1 MININNISRAFK
13 STKALQNITFEVN
26 EGELFGLVG
35 PDGAGK
41 TTLFNILVTLTHPD
55 EGQAFVGGFDTDK
68 DFRKVREIIGY
79 LPGQFSLYSD
89 LSCYENL
96 DFFAT
101 MYGSS
106 IEANYEIIKP
116 IWQQL
121 EPFKNR
127 RAGKLS
133 GGMKQKLA
141 LCCALVHHPTVLF
154 LDEPTTG
161 VDPVSRREFWN
172 ILKELKKKKITIM
185 VSTPYMDEATLCD
198 RVGLIQGGKMLKI
211 GTPTNIINDFSGM
224 IFSLRTNAMYQI
236 IQQLQHCKADFN
248 FYPFGQH
255 LHLVTPNEEETN
267 KVQDFIEQIGYKKR
281 DLKAVKPT
289 IEDCFI
295 QLMRKLECYMQ
306 AVCDSSPEKN
316 QNFENKNCRL

>member
-1 MININNISRAFK
+1 MLKIENISKSFK
-13 STKALQNITFEVN
+13 AVKALQNIDFEVN

-41 TTLFNILVTLTHPD
+41 TTLFNILVTLTQPD
-55 EGQAFVGGFDTDK
+55 EGKAFVGGFDTDK
-68 DFRKVREIIGY
+68 DYRKIREIIGY

-101 MYGSS
+101 LHGAD

-121 EPFKNR
+121 EPFRKR

-141 LCCALVHHPTVLF
+141 LCCALVHRPSVLF

-172 ILKELKKKKITIM
+172 ILKTLKKEKITIL

-198 RVGLIQGGKMLKI
+198 RVGLIQSGRILKI
-211 GTPTNIINDFSGM
+211 GTPKSIVKDFSGM
-224 IFSLRTNAMYQI
+224 IFSLHTHAMHRT
-236 IQQLQHCKADFN
+236 IQQFKHCKADFSY
-248 FYPFGQH
+248 YPFGQH
-255 LHLVTPNEEETN
+255 LHIVTPNLEEAD
-267 KVQDFIEQIGYKKR
+267 KIRDFIDQMGYKKE
-281 DLKAVKPT
+281 DLELITPT

-295 QLMRKLECYMQ
+295 QLM
-306 AVCDSSPEKN
+306 
-316 QNFENKNCRL
+316 NKELFYPLACNLK

>member
-1 MININNISRAFK
+1 M
-13 STKALQNITFEVN
+13 KALQNITFEVN
-26 EGELFGLVG
+26 EGEIFGLVG

-55 EGQAFVGGFDTDK
+55 EGQAFVGNFDIDKGF
-68 DFRKVREIIGY
+68 RRIREVIGF

-101 MYGSS
+101 MYGNT
-106 IEANYEIIKP
+106 IEDNYEIIKP

-121 EPFKNR
+121 EPFKKR

-141 LCCALVHHPTVLF
+141 LCCALVHHPVVLF

-172 ILKELKKKKITIM
+172 ILKELKKKNITIL
-185 VSTPYMDEATLCD
+185 VSTPYMDEASLCD

-211 GTPTNIINDFSGM
+211 GTPTSIVNDFSGM
-224 IFSLRTNAMYQI
+224 IFSMRTNDMYQVI
-236 IQQLQHCKADFN
+236 RQLKQSEADFN
-248 FYPFGQH
+248 YYPFGQH
-255 LHLVTPNEEETN
+255 LHIVTPNQEETD
-267 KVQDFIEQIGYKKR
+267 KIYDFLEQMKYKKE
-281 DLKAVKPT
+281 DLKSIKPT

-295 QLMRKLECYMQ
+295 QLMYKT
-306 AVCDSSPEKN
+306 
-316 QNFENKNCRL
+316 

>member
-1 MININNISRAFK
+1 MLKTENISKSFK
-13 STKALQNITFEVN
+13 TVKALQNISFEVD

-41 TTLFNILVTLTHPD
+41 TTLFNILVTLSNPD
-55 EGQAFVGGFDTDK
+55 EGRAFVSGFDIDK
-68 DFRKVREIIGY
+68 DYRKIREIIGY

-101 MYGSS
+101 LYGNT
-106 IEANYEIIKP
+106 IEENYEIIKP

-121 EPFKNR
+121 EPFKKR

-141 LCCALVHHPTVLF
+141 LCCALVHRPSVLF

-161 VDPVSRREFWN
+161 VDPVSRREFWS
-172 ILKELKKKKITIM
+172 ILKELKKKKMTIM
-185 VSTPYMDEATLCD
+185 VSTPYMDEASLCD
-198 RVGLIQGGKMLKI
+198 RVGLIQNGKILKI
-211 GTPTNIINDFSGM
+211 GTPTSIVNDFSGM
-224 IFSLRTNAMYQI
+224 LFSMRTNAMYQDI
-236 IQQLQHCKADFN
+236 KQLRQCKADFHY
-248 FYPFGQH
+248 YPFGQH
-255 LHLVTPNEEETN
+255 LHIATPNQEEAD
-267 KVQDFIEQIGYKKR
+267 KIHDFIEQTTHKKR
-281 DLKAVKPT
+281 ALKVIKPT

-295 QLMRKLECYMQ
+295 QLMNASGIKKIY
-306 AVCDSSPEKN
+306 PEKA
-316 QNFENKNCRL
+316 

>member
-1 MININNISRAFK
+1 MVKIENISKSFK
-13 STKALQNITFEVN
+13 TAKALQNIAFEVS

-41 TTLFNILVTLTHPD
+41 TTLFNVLVTLIRPD
-55 EGQAFVGGFDTDK
+55 EGKAFVGGFDTTK
-68 DFRKVREIIGY
+68 DYRKIKEIIGY

-101 MYGSS
+101 LYGNS

-121 EPFKNR
+121 EPFKKR

-141 LCCALVHHPTVLF
+141 LCCALVHRPSILF

-172 ILKELKKKKITIM
+172 ILKELKKENIAIL
-185 VSTPYMDEATLCD
+185 VSTPYMDEASLCD
-198 RVGLIQGGKMLKI
+198 RVGLIQSGKILKI
-211 GTPTNIINDFSGM
+211 GTPENIINGFSGKL
-224 IFSLRTNAMYQI
+224 FSMRTNAMYQI
-236 IQQLQHCKADFN
+236 IKQLRHCKADFSY
-248 FYPFGQH
+248 YPFGQH
-255 LHLVTPNEEETN
+255 LHIATPNQEETD
-267 KVQDFIEQIGYKKR
+267 KICGFMEQTGYKKE
-281 DLKAVKPT
+281 DLELIEPT

-295 QLMRKLECYMQ
+295 QLM
-306 AVCDSSPEKN
+306 
-316 QNFENKNCRL
+316 NKV

>member
-1 MININNISRAFK
+1 MLKIDNISK
-13 STKALQNITFEVN
+13 SFNTLKALQNISFEVN

-41 TTLFNILVTLTHPD
+41 TTLFNILVTLTRPD
-55 EGQAFVGGFDTDK
+55 EGKAFVGGFNIDSDY
-68 DFRKVREIIGY
+68 RKIKEVIGY

-101 MYGSS
+101 LYGNS

-116 IWQQL
+116 IWKQL
-121 EPFKNR
+121 EPFKKR

-141 LCCALVHHPTVLF
+141 LCCALVHSPLVLF

-172 ILKELKKKKITIM
+172 ILKELKKKGITIL
-185 VSTPYMDEATLCD
+185 VSTPYMDEAGLCD
-198 RVGLIQGGKMLKI
+198 RVGLIQSGKMLKI
-211 GTPTNIINDFSGM
+211 GTPTNIIDDFSGLL
-224 IFSLRTNAMYQI
+224 FSMRTNAMYQI
-236 IQQLQHCKADFN
+236 IKQLRNCKADFN
-248 FYPFGQH
+248 YYPFGQH
-255 LHLVTPNEEETN
+255 LHIATPNQGEAE
-267 KVQDFIEQIGYKKR
+267 KICAFIEQTENKKEH
-281 DLKAVKPT
+281 LELIKPT

-295 QLMRKLECYMQ
+295 QLMNNDM
-306 AVCDSSPEKN
+306 P
-316 QNFENKNCRL
+316 NFSKTM

>member
-1 MININNISRAFK
+1 MLKIDNISK
-13 STKALQNITFEVN
+13 SFNTLKALQNIDFEVN

-41 TTLFNILVTLTHPD
+41 TTLFNVLVTLTRPD
-55 EGQAFVGGFDTDK
+55 EGKAFVGGFDVEK
-68 DFRKVREIIGY
+68 DYRKIKEIIGY
-79 LPGQFSLYSD
+79 LPGQFSLYPD

-101 MYGSS
+101 LYGNT

-116 IWQQL
+116 IWRQL

-141 LCCALVHHPTVLF
+141 LCCALVHHPSVLF

-161 VDPVSRREFWN
+161 VDPVSRREFWS
-172 ILKELKKKKITIM
+172 ILKELKKKNITIL
-185 VSTPYMDEATLCD
+185 VSTPYMDEASLCD
-198 RVGLIQGGKMLKI
+198 RVGLIQSGKMLKI
-211 GTPTNIINDFSGM
+211 GTPANIISDFSGLL
-224 IFSLRTNAMYQI
+224 FSMRTNAMYQI
-236 IQQLQHCKADFN
+236 IKQLQHCTANFN
-248 FYPFGQH
+248 YYPFGQH
-255 LHLVTPNEEETN
+255 LHIATPNQEEAD
-267 KVQDFIEQIGYKKR
+267 KVCNFVEQIGYKKE
-281 DLKAVKPT
+281 DLESIEPT

-295 QLMRKLECYMQ
+295 QLM
-306 AVCDSSPEKN
+306 
-316 QNFENKNCRL
+316 NKNVK

>member
-1 MININNISRAFK
+1 VLKIENISK
-13 STKALQNITFEVN
+13 SFNTLKALQNIDFEVN

-41 TTLFNILVTLTHPD
+41 TTLFNILVTLARPD
-55 EGQAFVGGFDTDK
+55 AGKAFVGGFDIDK
-68 DFRKVREIIGY
+68 DYRKIKEIIGY

-101 MYGSS
+101 LYGNS

-116 IWQQL
+116 IWKQL
-121 EPFKNR
+121 EPFKER

-141 LCCALVHHPTVLF
+141 LCCALVHRPLILF

-172 ILKELKKKKITIM
+172 ILKELKKKKITIL
-185 VSTPYMDEATLCD
+185 VSTPYMDEASLCD
-198 RVGLIQGGKMLKI
+198 RVGLIQSGKMLKI
-211 GTPTNIINDFSGM
+211 GTPKNIINDFSGM
-224 IFSLRTNAMYQI
+224 LFSMRTNAIYQLI
-236 IQQLQHCKADFN
+236 KQLQECKGDFN
-248 FYPFGQH
+248 YYPFGQH
-255 LHLVTPNEEETN
+255 LHIATPNEEETE
-267 KVQDFIEQIGYKKR
+267 KIYDFVEKNGYKKE
-281 DLKAVKPT
+281 DLERIKPT

-295 QLMRKLECYMQ
+295 QLMVR
-306 AVCDSSPEKN
+306 
-316 QNFENKNCRL
+316 

>member
-1 MININNISRAFK
+1 MLKIKNISK
-13 STKALQNITFEVN
+13 SFHTLKALQNIDFEVN

-41 TTLFNILVTLTHPD
+41 TTLFNILVTLIRPD
-55 EGQAFVGGFDTDK
+55 EGKAFVGGFDVDK
-68 DFRKVREIIGY
+68 DGRKIKEIIGY

-101 MYGSS
+101 LYGNS
-106 IEANYEIIKP
+106 IEANYEVIKP

-121 EPFKNR
+121 EPFKKR

-141 LCCALVHHPTVLF
+141 LCCALVHRPLILF

-172 ILKELKKKKITIM
+172 ILKELKKEKITI
-185 VSTPYMDEATLCD
+185 
-198 RVGLIQGGKMLKI
+198 
-211 GTPTNIINDFSGM
+211 
-224 IFSLRTNAMYQI
+224 
-236 IQQLQHCKADFN
+236 
-248 FYPFGQH
+248 
-255 LHLVTPNEEETN
+255 LV
-267 KVQDFIEQIGYKKR
+267 
-281 DLKAVKPT
+281 
-289 IEDCFI
+289 
-295 QLMRKLECYMQ
+295 
-306 AVCDSSPEKN
+306 
-316 QNFENKNCRL
+316 